1 MTTSEFI
8 ETHKGDDV
16 RKLAFLSGRY
26 PEVDM
31 AFALNQIAGY
41 QTAQAKL
48 PTWAA
53 TEGIIFPPHIN
64 MEQCSSEL
72 TARYKANVLARYV
85 GASPSSYMD
94 MTGGFGVDFSFMARG
109 FKEAVYVERN
119 AELCQIAKHNLE
131 LLQLDNFTAINGN
144 GEEELHRVEH
154 IDAIFLDPARRD
166 SNGGK
171 VVALSDCA
179 PDVIALKEELFH
191 KADTI
196 MLKLSPMLD
205 WHKAISDIGEEH
217 TREVHIVSVG
227 NECKELLLIHS
238 ATATNEPIRI
248 VCADLSATG
257 EQTFSYFID
266 DDSTSAIA
274 GEEESEMASFLYEP
288 NAATMKAGCFNQLSA
303 TYGAKQV
310 AMNSHL
316 FVSKE
321 EIKDFPGRRF
331 RVVALS
337 SLNKRELK
345 LSLSGIEKANIT
357 VRNFP
362 MKVDVLRKKLKL
374 KDGGSVFIF
383 ATTLSDNSHRLFI
396 CEKA

>member
-1 MTTSEFI
+1 
-8 ETHKGDDV
+8 
-16 RKLAFLSGRY
+16 
-26 PEVDM
+26 
-31 AFALNQIAGY
+31 
-41 QTAQAKL
+41 
-48 PTWAA
+48 
-53 TEGIIFPPHIN
+53 
-64 MEQCSSEL
+64 
-72 TARYKANVLARYV
+72 
-85 GASPSSYMD
+85 
-94 MTGGFGVDFSFMARG
+94 
-109 FKEAVYVERN
+109 
-119 AELCQIAKHNLE
+119 
-131 LLQLDNFTAINGN
+131 
-144 GEEELHRVEH
+144 
-154 IDAIFLDPARRD
+154 
-166 SNGGK
+166 
-171 VVALSDCA
+171 
-179 PDVIALKEELFH
+179 
-191 KADTI
+191 
-196 MLKLSPMLD
+196 
-205 WHKAISDIGEEH
+205 
-217 TREVHIVSVG
+217 
-227 NECKELLLIHS
+227 
-238 ATATNEPIRI
+238 
-248 VCADLSATG
+248 LSATS

-266 DDSTSAIA
+266 DDSPSAIA

-303 TYGAKQV
+303 RYGAKQV

-321 EIKDFPGRRF
+321 EIRDFPGRRF